1 MKQILILLI
10 GLASLNSFAQNTDNE
25 VKASFNVFLD
35 NQKIETD
42 SVMIGFVSNSSIHT
56 ITTIND
62 TFTTFFKSDKVY
74 HIVITHPHYNK
85 QTLRLITDKKKGI
98 VNINV
103 YLSSKSP
110 DCSIG
115 YYKYNKILNK
125 YIKYE

>member
-1 MKQILILLI
+1 MKQLIILLI
-10 GLASLNSFAQNTDNE
+10 SLVSLNAYSQNIDNE
-25 VKASFNVFLD
+25 IKASFNVFLD

-42 SVMIGFVSNSSIHT
+42 SVMIGFVSNNSIHT
-56 ITTIND
+56 ITTISD

-85 QTLRLITDKKKGI
+85 QTLRIITDKKQGI
-98 VNINV
+98 VDINV

-115 YYKYNKILNK
+115 YYKYNKFLNK

>member
-1 MKQILILLI
+1 MKRIIILLI
-10 GLASLNSFAQNTDNE
+10 GLASLNSFAQSTDNE

-42 SVMIGFVSNSSIHT
+42 SVMIGFVSNNSINT
-56 ITTIND
+56 IAKINN
-62 TFTTFFKSDKVY
+62 TFTTFFKFDKVY

-85 QTLRLITDKKKGI
+85 QTLHVITDKKEGI
-98 VNINV
+98 VSIDV

-125 YIKYE
+125 YINYE